1 MNIIPDEDALST
13 QQEAKLIHTALYH
26 WRSDPQ
32 VIQHGAIIICRR
44 GKATLTINFKEWELF
59 EGAVITVFPGDVVH
73 LRATDDFETETLRY
87 NASLLRE
94 ASLQLEQTVYNAMRE
109 DRCRQDTPI
118 VTHIINNMFG
128 LLHSYFDQ
136 PDCTCTT
143 QIVLLQLKSFFIGFH
158 EYLSRNPLQY
168 PDASQTKR
176 VRGLF
181 DQFMKLIERDYKLS
195 REVSHYAAD
204 MHITSKYLTTIVRQ
218 MSGHTPKTLID
229 HYVILQL
236 KTQLRLSRKTIK
248 EIAWEYHFSDASFFC
263 RYFKRHTGISPNECR
278 ES

>member
-1 MNIIPDEDALST
+1 
-13 QQEAKLIHTALYH
+13 
-26 WRSDPQ
+26 
-32 VIQHGAIIICRR
+32 
-44 GKATLTINFKEWELF
+44 
-59 EGAVITVFPGDVVH
+59 
-73 LRATDDFETETLRY
+73 
-87 NASLLRE
+87 
-94 ASLQLEQTVYNAMRE
+94 
-109 DRCRQDTPI
+109 
-118 VTHIINNMFG
+118 
-128 LLHSYFDQ
+128 
-136 PDCTCTT
+136 
-143 QIVLLQLKSFFIGFH
+143 
-158 EYLSRNPLQY
+158 
-168 PDASQTKR
+168 
-176 VRGLF
+176 
-181 DQFMKLIERDYKLS
+181 MKLIERDYKLS

>member
-1 MNIIPDEDALST
+1 MNIIPDVDALST

-26 WRSDPQ
+26 WRNDPQ

-44 GKATLTINFKEWELF
+44 GQATLTINFKEWELF

-136 PDCTCTT
+136 PTAP
-143 QIVLLQLKSFFIGFH
+143 VPHKSYCCNSNLF
-158 EYLSRNPLQY
+158 SS
-168 PDASQTKR
+168 ASTNT
-176 VRGLF
+176 
-181 DQFMKLIERDYKLS
+181 S
-195 REVSHYAAD
+195 AA
-204 MHITSKYLTTIVRQ
+204 IQSN
-218 MSGHTPKTLID
+218 TPMRAKP
-229 HYVILQL
+229 
-236 KTQLRLSRKTIK
+236 K
-248 EIAWEYHFSDASFFC
+248 
-263 RYFKRHTGISPNECR
+263 G
-278 ES
+278 